1 MSTRRLA
8 LQPFVLSGGWKVD
21 AGEWVCTPAQAMMK
35 DPARYIAPQE
45 FHGFRFVDPK
55 LLGSLGGSKCQ
66 ISQPGEPTQ
75 FTDVADWQLW
85 GSGRMAW

>member
-21 AGEWVCTPAQAMMK
+21 VGKWVCTPAQAMMK
-35 DPARYIAPQE
+35 DPAKYAAPQE
-45 FHGFRFVDPK
+45 FDGFRFVDSK
-55 LLGSLGGSKCQ
+55 LLENLGISKSQ
-66 ISQPGEPTQ
+66 ISQAGEVTQ
-75 FTDVADWQLW
+75 FTDVVDWQFW